1 MVREISSKKIHSS
14 FSHVRYQGRVMLI
27 ENTASLW
34 GTTIRW
40 YNLHKIVVV
49 WVNQSYYY
57 AFILYTLL
65 KNYIIYHQWSCLPLS
80 LYLLFQGLHTDEW
93 ALWEGE
99 RICFPFSFWRW
110 LSPVP
115 NGAGTVLM
123 SFRSWQKYFFTFLST
138 INWATIIPV
147 PDRVSSPCLSLQ
159 PVWPPGE
166 CHKPGTNWSD
176 WLPDIFQ
183 LWIYF
188 VNCNIRFLVS
198 FGYLETYLIF
208 VIFSPRSLI
217 WAKIFSTQ

>member
-93 ALWEGE
+93 PLWEGE

-123 SFRSWQKYFFTFLST
+123 SFRSWNFFFFFFWQVPIEPQLFQFPTKLAVLAFPCNQFGHQENA
-138 INWATIIPV
+138 INQVLIDQT
-147 PDRVSSPCLSLQ
+147 DYQ
-159 PVWPPGE
+159 
-166 CHKPGTNWSD
+166 
-176 WLPDIFQ
+176 IF
-183 LWIYF
+183 F
-188 VNCNIRFLVS
+188 NCEYIS
-198 FGYLETYLIF
+198 
-208 VIFSPRSLI
+208 
-217 WAKIFSTQ
+217 